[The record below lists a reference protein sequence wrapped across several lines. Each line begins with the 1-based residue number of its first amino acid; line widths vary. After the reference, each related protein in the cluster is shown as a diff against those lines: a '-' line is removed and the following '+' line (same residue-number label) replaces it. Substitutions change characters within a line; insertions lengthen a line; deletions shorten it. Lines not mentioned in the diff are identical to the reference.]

1 MRVALRWGFVAIGVA
16 VLAGLSWNAV
26 GTGQPAGSLPAPSA
40 APSAVFTP
48 AHQDFREAFAD
59 FMGWRPIP
67 VQPIAFTHRRHIE
80 KQINCT
86 SCHASV
92 DQGPVAGIPSVK
104 ICMLCHTTI
113 ATDRPEIKKVAG
125 YAERGEEIPW
135 QRVYAFTP
143 YGHVRFNHAPHI
155 RAGVDC
161 AKCHGDLSKQ
171 TVAQRA
177 INLTMGYCLDC
188 HKAKNASTECIACH
202 Y

>member
-1 MRVALRWGFVAIGVA
+1 MRVALRWGFAVVGVS
-16 VLAGLSWNAV
+16 VLAGLAWKAV
-26 GTGQPAGSLPAPSA
+26 GTGWPAGSPPASSAGPSA
-40 APSAVFTP
+40 WFTP
-48 AHQDFREAFAD
+48 AHRGFREAFAD
-59 FMGWRPIP
+59 FRGWRPIP
-67 VQPIAFTHRRHIE
+67 VQPIAFTHRLHLER
-80 KQINCT
+80 QIRCR
-86 SCHASV
+86 SCHAGV

-113 ATDRPEIKKVAG
+113 ATDRPEIKKVAA

-143 YGHVRFNHAPHI
+143 EKHVKFNHAPHM

-161 AKCHGDLSKQ
+161 AKCHGEMSKQ
-171 TVAQRA
+171 TVAQRT